1 MDIDRTDGCYNC
13 RRNTAVPCGAG
24 TASRTCSQCSATRK
38 IRPYSNRRQVV
49 AYFRIIALQGKYPE
63 AWMDTRRRDR
73 SCCARAAARKRR
85 KIRGRS
91 TRRALHFRVQ
101 PLRYAVP
108 SRRSLLFRRSPTQG
122 ALFWPAVWCS
132 LGLLTAP
139 RSWTAQNYSGNISQ
153 RESADA
159 RLGLGT
165 RECAKHWSWDIFSR
179 RHSHALKSA

>member
-1 MDIDRTDGCYNC
+1 MLRSSRGKE
-13 RRNTAVPCGAG
+13 TAQNKRKVDQTRFAFSGATAAICGTFAAI
-24 TASRTCSQCSATRK
+24 AS
-38 IRPYSNRRQVV
+38 I
-49 AYFRIIALQGKYPE
+49 
-63 AWMDTRRRDR
+63 
-73 SCCARAAARKRR
+73 
-85 KIRGRS
+85 
-91 TRRALHFRVQ
+91 
-101 PLRYAVP
+101 
-108 SRRSLLFRRSPTQG
+108 PTIPDPG